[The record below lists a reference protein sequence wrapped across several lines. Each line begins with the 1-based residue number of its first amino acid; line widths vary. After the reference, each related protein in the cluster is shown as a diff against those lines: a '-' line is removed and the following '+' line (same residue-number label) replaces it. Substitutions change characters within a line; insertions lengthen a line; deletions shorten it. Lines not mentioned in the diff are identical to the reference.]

1 METELFHNILKEYWG
16 YTSFRPLQED
26 IIQSVWE
33 KRDTLGLMPTGGGKS
48 LTFQVPVMAM
58 DGICLVV
65 TPLIALMK
73 DQVDNLRERGIKA
86 AAVYSGM
93 SRDEIITTLENCI
106 FGGYKFLYVSPE
118 RLSSDIFLTKLQAMD
133 VCLLVVDESHCI
145 SQWGYDFR
153 PSYLKIADIRETLI
167 NVPVLALTATATPE
181 VVDDIQEK
189 LRFKEKNVFR
199 TSFLR
204 DNLSYVVRSADNKVG
219 ELIHILKSVPGSGI
233 VYVRSRRQTK
243 EIAQTLKKE
252 GLRADYFH
260 AGLSYEDKIFK
271 QNAWKDD
278 ECPVIVSTNA
288 FGMGIDKPDVRIVV
302 HMDLPNS
309 PEEYF
314 QEAGRAGRDG
324 KKSYSVILYT
334 KSDSVKLKKRISDTF
349 PEKELIVR
357 VYEALGNYFQV
368 AVGSG
373 AGRAFDFDLIEFC
386 SRFKLP
392 SLQTHHALKILELA
406 GYLEYTDE
414 IDARSKLRFL
424 IYRDDMYSLRL
435 EPITDELLHTIMRSY
450 TGVFSDDIY
459 IDESMLASRIGKTR
473 QEVYDI
479 LVNLSKLRYISYV
492 PAKKTPFIIYT
503 SSREDIKFI
512 TIPQSVYEER
522 KKRFSKRIHSII
534 DYAENSDVCRS
545 RMLLVYFGE
554 TNSKDCGCCDVCLRK
569 NESGLSNWE
578 YRLIGEKLE
587 EAFKSQTTYRLNEL
601 VDSISES
608 ETLAISSSETT
619 SFSKQG
625 ENNDK
630 IIKVIRFKIDSGEL
644 ILEDDRIS
652 KGKRL

>member
-167 NVPVLALTATATPE
+167 NVPVLALTATATPD

-435 EPITDELLHTIMRSY
+435 ESITDELLHTIMRSY

>member
-167 NVPVLALTATATPE
+167 NVPVLALTATATPD

-278 ECPVIVSTNA
+278 ECPIIVSTNA

-414 IDARSKLRFL
+414 IDARSRLRFL

-435 EPITDELLHTIMRSY
+435 ESITDELLHTIMRSY

-512 TIPQSVYEER
+512 IIPQSVYEER

>member
-153 PSYLKIADIRETLI
+153 PSYLKIANIRETLI
-167 NVPVLALTATATPE
+167 NVPVLALTATATPD

-479 LVNLSKLRYISYV
+479 LVSLSKLRYISYV

>member
-167 NVPVLALTATATPE
+167 NVPVLALTATATPD

-406 GYLEYTDE
+406 GYLEYTHE

>member
-1 METELFHNILKEYWG
+1 METELFYNILKEYWG

-167 NVPVLALTATATPE
+167 NVPVLALTATATPD

>member
-153 PSYLKIADIRETLI
+153 PSYLKIANIRETLI
-167 NVPVLALTATATPE
+167 NVPVLALTATATPD

-334 KSDSVKLKKRISDTF
+334 KSDSAKLKKRISDTF

-534 DYAENSDVCRS
+534 DYTENSDVCRS

>member
-153 PSYLKIADIRETLI
+153 PSYLKIANIRETLI
-167 NVPVLALTATATPE
+167 NVPVLALTATATPD

>member
-86 AAVYSGM
+86 AAIYSGM

-118 RLSSDIFLTKLQAMD
+118 RLSSDIFLTKLQAMY

-167 NVPVLALTATATPE
+167 NVPVLALTATATPD

>member
-1 METELFHNILKEYWG
+1 METELFYNILKEYWG

-167 NVPVLALTATATPE
+167 NVPVLALTATATPD

-260 AGLSYEDKIFK
+260 EGLSYEDKIFK

-278 ECPVIVSTNA
+278 ECPIIVSTNA

>member
-167 NVPVLALTATATPE
+167 NVPVLALTATATPD

-278 ECPVIVSTNA
+278 ECPIIVSTNA

-334 KSDSVKLKKRISDTF
+334 KSDSAKLKKRISDTF

-512 TIPQSVYEER
+512 TIPQSVYEDR

>member
-167 NVPVLALTATATPE
+167 NVPVLALTATATPD

-334 KSDSVKLKKRISDTF
+334 KSDSAKLKKRISDTF

-534 DYAENSDVCRS
+534 DYTENSDVCRS